1 MADRGRGSKTPPP
14 PKGVEKLGA
23 SATTKLRATAGSGSS
38 RGTGEGRGASPSD
51 DRGTRPP
58 PRTGAGPEGAG
69 PSRRASP
76 QAGGA
81 AERTREPI
89 ARGRARA
96 GPSERANSLSGQAS
110 MITEIASPQDSGEV
124 GPSKEANPQGSG
136 GARPSRG
143 ADPFRSRG
151 ARPPTEAS
159 PQGSGGAR
167 PSRGADPFR
176 SRGARPPTEAS
187 PQGSGGARPQPDKA
201 PPAAGRDPYEDILIQ
216 ESISLENKF
225 KQVQKQYSDANRSG
239 RYKIQELETRMDAL
253 NMELL
258 RVRNTPPVA
267 TESQVLSETAVPLV
281 YRNEIQR
288 VLDRHRDP
296 SKRFKILV
304 ADLRRLV
311 ILG

>member
-167 PSRGADPFR
+167 P
-176 SRGARPPTEAS
+176 
-187 PQGSGGARPQPDKA
+187 QPDKA